1 MLNIGIVVS
10 VLNYSEEM
18 FIIFYGKDGKFELLS
33 KKTKKN
39 PEEKQYFFP
48 NTHEALID
56 EETFFLYV

>member
-18 FIIFYGKDGKFELLS
+18 FIIFYGKDGKFELFS

-39 PEEKQYFFP
+39 
-48 NTHEALID
+48 L
-56 EETFFLYV
+56 

>member
-33 KKTKKN
+33 KKDK
-39 PEEKQYFFP
+39 EKSL
-48 NTHEALID
+48 E
-56 EETFFLYV
+56 